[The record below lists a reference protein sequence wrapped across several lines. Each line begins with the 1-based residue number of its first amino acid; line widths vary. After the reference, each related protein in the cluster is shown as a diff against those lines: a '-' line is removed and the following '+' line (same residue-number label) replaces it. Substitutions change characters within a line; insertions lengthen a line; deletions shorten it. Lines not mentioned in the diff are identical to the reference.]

1 MKRITRAQAGFSLP
15 ELLVSLLLAGL
26 VSGALLQALLL
37 ETQASQ
43 RLGRLLRERQQGQ
56 RALELVRQEIQQAE
70 WLSPQLRQA
79 AIAPCS
85 LSRRQVVLQLG
96 TASGLITYSL
106 GPAPDPIWRGRVL
119 LRCGPAYGL
128 DGDLAA
134 GQAQHRVL
142 LDALAPE
149 GFTAAMGNKPGLLE
163 LNLRRDLA
171 PGQKLEQRVSL
182 ALPIE

>member
-1 MKRITRAQAGFSLP
+1 
-15 ELLVSLLLAGL
+15 
-26 VSGALLQALLL
+26 
-37 ETQASQ
+37 
-43 RLGRLLRERQQGQ
+43 
-56 RALELVRQEIQQAE
+56 
-70 WLSPQLRQA
+70 
-79 AIAPCS
+79 
-85 LSRRQVVLQLG
+85 VVLQLG
-96 TASGLITYSL
+96 TASAVITYSL

>member
-1 MKRITRAQAGFSLP
+1 MRPLARPQAGFSLP

-56 RALELVRQEIQQAE
+56 RALELLRQEIQQAQ
-70 WLSPQLRQA
+70 WLSRQLRQA
-79 AIAPCS
+79 DIAPCS

-96 TASGLITYSL
+96 TASGVITYSL

-119 LRCGPAYGL
+119 LRCGPAYAL
-128 DGDLAA
+128 DGGL
-134 GQAQHRVL
+134 GQGQVQQRVL

-149 GFTAAMGNKPGLLE
+149 GLTTQMGNKPGVLE
-163 LNLRRDLA
+163 LTLRRDLA
-171 PGQKLEQRVSL
+171 PGHQLEQRVSL
-182 ALPIE
+182 ASPIE